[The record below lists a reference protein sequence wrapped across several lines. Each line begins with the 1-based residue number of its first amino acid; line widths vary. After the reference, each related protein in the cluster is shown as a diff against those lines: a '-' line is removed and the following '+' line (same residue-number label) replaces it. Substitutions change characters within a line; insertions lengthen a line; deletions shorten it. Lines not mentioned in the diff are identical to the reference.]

1 MKQRQHPSDELNDD
15 YPETG
20 QAVER
25 ERRPT
30 FEQDEAHG
38 FAAED
43 IVDDHLQGPRLEQLE
58 AGDQEDL
65 GQRPEEAQPIGRR

>member
-1 MKQRQHPSDELNDD
+1 MKQRQRPRDELDDD

-20 QAVER
+20 QAEER
-25 ERRPT
+25 ERRPA
-30 FEQDEAHG
+30 FEQVEAHG

-43 IVDDHLQGPRLEQLE
+43 IDDHLQGPRFEQLE

-65 GQRPEEAQPIGRR
+65 GQRPEEALPIGRR